1 MRTER
6 QDLRVPRNGDYHEGW
21 QLHVKNDP
29 IDLTGCTLEL
39 FVRYSAGQ
47 GSVLSQASFDIYDRA
62 NGLFDL
68 LIAGGAFAAVPGPAE
83 IVRLAYDLRLTYP
96 DGVKAVPVA
105 GQILLTPGATY

>member
-6 QDLRVPRNGDYHEGW
+6 LDIRVNRNADYHEGW
-21 QLHVKNDP
+21 QLHVKGEP

-68 LIAGGAFAAVPGPAE
+68 LIAGDTFASVPGPAE
-83 IVRLAYDLRLTYP
+83 VVRLSYDLRLTYP

>member
-1 MRTER
+1 MRADR
-6 QDLRVPRNGDYHEGW
+6 LDIRVPRNGDYHEGW
-21 QLHVKNDP
+21 QLHSGGEP

-47 GSVLSQASFDIYDRA
+47 GLVLSQASFDIYDRA
-62 NGLFDL
+62 NGKFDL
-68 LIAGGAFAAVPGPAE
+68 LITGSAFGSVPGPAE
-83 IVRLAYDLRLTYP
+83 IVRLAYDIRLTYP